1 MSNIGGPTRLHPLN
15 DPSRFGTKNNP
26 VFRLPPLTAQ
36 RNPPVDEA
44 RQLRS
49 LYEKHMED
57 IGVAQ
62 GKDTE
67 QYVLRNY
74 VYDTIWSLKKF
85 VAGEH
90 EMEAS
95 GFIAALVFEGVNVDT
110 DDRPEYWKQNRG
122 YVVDCIN
129 LK

>member
-1 MSNIGGPTRLHPLN
+1 M
-15 DPSRFGTKNNP
+15 
-26 VFRLPPLTAQ
+26 
-36 RNPPVDEA
+36 NPPVDEA
-44 RQLRS
+44 RQLRA

-67 QYVLRNY
+67 RYVLRNY

-90 EMEAS
+90 EMEGN
-95 GFIAALVFEGVNVDT
+95 GFIAALVFEGVNVDV
-110 DDRPEYWKQNRG
+110 DDRPEYWKRNRG

-129 LK
+129 LKRCNTSGSIKREFVSKYNGKNVYNDH

>member
-1 MSNIGGPTRLHPLN
+1 M
-15 DPSRFGTKNNP
+15 
-26 VFRLPPLTAQ
+26 
-36 RNPPVDEA
+36 NPPVDEA
-44 RQLRS
+44 RQLRA

-67 QYVLRNY
+67 RYVLRNY

-90 EMEAS
+90 EMEGN
-95 GFIAALVFEGVNVDT
+95 GFIAALVFEGVNVDV
-110 DDRPEYWKQNRG
+110 DDRPEYWKRNRG

-129 LK
+129 LKRSNTSGSIKREFVSKYNGKNVYNDH

>member
-1 MSNIGGPTRLHPLN
+1 L
-15 DPSRFGTKNNP
+15 GTNNNP
-26 VFRLPPLTAQ
+26 VVRLPPVTTQ
-36 RNPPVDEA
+36 GNPPVDEA

-57 IGVAQ
+57 IGVAR

-67 QYVLRNY
+67 RYVLHNY

-90 EMEAS
+90 EMEAN
-95 GFIAALVFEGVNVDT
+95 GFIAALVFEGVNVDVN
-110 DDRPEYWKQNRG
+110 DHPEYWKRNQG